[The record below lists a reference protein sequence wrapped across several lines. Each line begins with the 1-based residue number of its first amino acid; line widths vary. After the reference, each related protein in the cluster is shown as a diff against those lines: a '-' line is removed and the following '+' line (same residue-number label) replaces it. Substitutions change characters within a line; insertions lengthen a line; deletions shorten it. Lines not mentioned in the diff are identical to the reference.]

1 MSLFVREQPVTGI
14 TAPRPLAAW
23 LGGSPYA
30 GYTYGYPHKTAY
42 RPLPVAQ
49 PLDRLWAAPDEAL
62 SLYFHVP
69 FCEYRCG
76 FCNLFTQAQPAAEW
90 VTQYLKVLRSE
101 AQTVQASLGSSRFA
115 RLAFGGGTPTF
126 LSQQE
131 LESLFSIALDVMGA
145 NPAVIP
151 TSMEASPATLDP
163 AKLALIR
170 DMGVERLSLG
180 VQTLNDAESSGLGR
194 PQRVDQVHRALE
206 MIRAAGLPVLNVD
219 LIYGGE
225 GQTVASWLESIRTVL
240 RYDPEEFYLY
250 PLYVRPLTG
259 LGRREHDW
267 DDQRL
272 VAYRAGR
279 DFLLE
284 RGYDQVSMR
293 MFSRRTAGPEQ
304 ERQPPAPAYCCQ
316 RDGMI
321 GLGCG
326 ARSYTPTLHYSTEY
340 AVGRSGVQSILADYL
355 KRSPDQFAAAS
366 YGIVLNEDEQR
377 RRFVLLSLL
386 QSSGLSLDDY
396 SRQFQSNLWYDLP
409 ELAELLELDLAA
421 FDTEAR
427 QLRLTAAGL
436 ERSDTIGPWLYSEQV
451 RHLMETAACR

>member
-1 MSLFVREQPVTGI
+1 MSLSIREQPVTGI

-42 RPLPVAQ
+42 RALPVAQ
-49 PLDRLWAAPDEAL
+49 PLGRLWAASDDAL
-62 SLYFHVP
+62 SLYLHVP

-101 AQTVQASLGSSRFA
+101 AETVKSALGSSGFA

-126 LSQQE
+126 LDERE
-131 LESLFSIALDVMGA
+131 LESLFRIAVDVMGA
-145 NPAVIP
+145 NPTVIP
-151 TSMEASPATLDP
+151 TSAEASPATLDP
-163 AKLALIR
+163 AKLTLIR

-194 PQRVDQVHRALE
+194 PQRVEQVHRALE

-225 GQTVASWLESIRTVL
+225 GQTVGSWLDSIRTVL
-240 RYDPEEFYLY
+240 RYEPEEIYLY

-272 VAYRAGR
+272 DAYRAGR

-293 MFSRRTAGPEQ
+293 MFCRRPVAAGQ
-304 ERQPPAPAYCCQ
+304 ERQAPAPAYCCQ

-326 ARSYTPTLHYSTEY
+326 ARSYSPALHYSTEY

-366 YGIVLNEDEQR
+366 YGIALDENEQR

-386 QSSGLSLDDY
+386 QSTGLSLDDY
-396 SRQFQSNLWYDLP
+396 SRQFKTDLWDDLP
-409 ELAELLELDLAA
+409 ELAELLELGLAA
-421 FDTEAR
+421 FDAEAR
-427 QLRLTAAGL
+427 QLRLNAAGL
-436 ERSDTIGPWLYSEQV
+436 ERSDTIGPWLYSERV

>member
-1 MSLFVREQPVTGI
+1 MGLSIHTQPVTG
-14 TAPRPLAAW
+14 TPAPRPLAAW
-23 LGGSPYA
+23 LGGSPYV

-42 RPLPVAQ
+42 RPLAVAQ
-49 PLDRLWAAPDEAL
+49 PLDRLWATPDEAL
-62 SLYFHVP
+62 SLYLHVP

-76 FCNLFTQAQPAAEW
+76 FCNLFTQAQPAAGW

-101 AQTVQASLGSSRFA
+101 AETVKAALGFSHFA

-126 LSQQE
+126 LNQQE
-131 LESLFSIALDVMGA
+131 LESLFSIAVDVMGA
-145 NPAVIP
+145 DPKGIP

-170 DMGVERLSLG
+170 ERGVERLSLG
-180 VQTLNDAESSGLGR
+180 VQTLSDAESSGLGR
-194 PQRVDQVHRALE
+194 PQRVEQVHRALE
-206 MIRAAGLPVLNVD
+206 MVRAAGLPVLNVD

-240 RYDPEEFYLY
+240 RYEPEEIYLY

-272 VAYRAGR
+272 EAYRAGR

-284 RGYDQVSMR
+284 RGYEQVSMR
-293 MFSRRTAGPEQ
+293 MFCRRAADPER

-326 ARSYTPTLHYSTEY
+326 ARSYAPALHYSTEY

-366 YGIVLNEDEQR
+366 YGIALTEDEQR

-386 QSSGLSLDDY
+386 QSAGLSLDDY
-396 SRQFQSNLWYDLP
+396 SRQFKSNLWDDLP
-409 ELAELLELDLAA
+409 ALAELLDLDLAA
-421 FDTEAR
+421 FDTEVR
-427 QLRLTAAGL
+427 QLRLNAAGL
-436 ERSDTIGPWLYSEQV
+436 ERSDTIGPWLYSERV